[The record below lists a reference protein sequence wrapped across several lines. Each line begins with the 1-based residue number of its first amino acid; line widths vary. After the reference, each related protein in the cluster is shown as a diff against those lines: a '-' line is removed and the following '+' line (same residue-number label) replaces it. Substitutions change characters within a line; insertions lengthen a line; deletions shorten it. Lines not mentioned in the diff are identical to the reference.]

1 MDALTIIE
9 LYMMTAY
16 FALAVGVIGI
26 VAGLNELVGK
36 GK

>member
-16 FALAVGVIGI
+16 FALAVGSVGI
-26 VAGLNELVGK
+26 VLGLRELVGE